1 MSQTVSKVYSYL
13 ILLLNINFNDML
25 NFGYTHIT
33 VQHIFDIMKIEPQT
47 GQDKN
52 IEDEFS
58 VL

>member
-52 IEDEFS
+52 IEDEF
-58 VL
+58 